1 MTDAITLPVVSLRVI
16 APAAILAVTGFVL
29 MLLDLLPPRGRR
41 EHMAFV
47 GLAGVVIA
55 LVSAVLL
62 WGSDVTGFQGMAVLD
77 NLTLFATLVIG
88 YATGLVLLESIDYLK
103 RRGMESGEFYILVL
117 FAAAGMVIM
126 AGANDLIVVFLGL
139 ETMSLALYVLAGF
152 FRTEIQAGEASMK
165 YFLLGA
171 FASGFF
177 LYGIALIYG
186 ATASTNLDK
195 IGAAVKAG
203 AGRDPLLLIGFALL
217 LVGFGFK
224 ISAVPFHMWTADV
237 YEGAPTSVTAF
248 IASGSKAAAF
258 AALLRLLLE
267 SLRPLQ
273 GEWTWLFWV
282 LAALSM
288 TLGNVVAIAQQNLKR
303 MLAYSSIAH
312 VGYMLV
318 GIVAGGGLGGG
329 SVLFY
334 LLVYTFTIA
343 GAFGIILLLERSG
356 EEAVGIG
363 DTAGLATRHPLA
375 ALALALFLLSLVGI
389 PPTAGFVGKFY
400 LFGAAVR
407 SGYVWLAVIGV
418 LNSAAAAY
426 YYLRII
432 VNMYMREPEG
442 TPAVIMPSFAGA
454 LAVAVALWGVIQ
466 LGIFPAP
473 LFDLAQSAVLP
484 LLR

>member
-16 APAAILAVTGFVL
+16 APAAILAITGFVL
-29 MLLDLLPPRGRR
+29 MLLDLLPRARRR

-273 GEWTWLFWV
+273 G
-282 LAALSM
+282 S
-288 TLGNVVAIAQQNLKR
+288 GR
-303 MLAYSSIAH
+303 GSS
-312 VGYMLV
+312 GC
-318 GIVAGGGLGGG
+318 
-329 SVLFY
+329 S
-334 LLVYTFTIA
+334 
-343 GAFGIILLLERSG
+343 
-356 EEAVGIG
+356 
-363 DTAGLATRHPLA
+363 PC
-375 ALALALFLLSLVGI
+375 
-389 PPTAGFVGKFY
+389 
-400 LFGAAVR
+400 
-407 SGYVWLAVIGV
+407 
-418 LNSAAAAY
+418 
-426 YYLRII
+426 
-432 VNMYMREPEG
+432 
-442 TPAVIMPSFAGA
+442 
-454 LAVAVALWGVIQ
+454 
-466 LGIFPAP
+466 
-473 LFDLAQSAVLP
+473 
-484 LLR
+484 

>member
-47 GLAGVVIA
+47 GLAGVVVA
-55 LVSAVLL
+55 LVSAILL
-62 WGSDVTGFQGMAVLD
+62 WGSDITGFQGMAVLD

-117 FAAAGMVIM
+117 FAATGMVIM

-237 YEGAPTSVTAF
+237 YEGAPT
-248 IASGSKAAAF
+248 
-258 AALLRLLLE
+258 
-267 SLRPLQ
+267 
-273 GEWTWLFWV
+273 
-282 LAALSM
+282 
-288 TLGNVVAIAQQNLKR
+288 
-303 MLAYSSIAH
+303 
-312 VGYMLV
+312 
-318 GIVAGGGLGGG
+318 
-329 SVLFY
+329 
-334 LLVYTFTIA
+334 
-343 GAFGIILLLERSG
+343 
-356 EEAVGIG
+356 
-363 DTAGLATRHPLA
+363 
-375 ALALALFLLSLVGI
+375 
-389 PPTAGFVGKFY
+389 
-400 LFGAAVR
+400 
-407 SGYVWLAVIGV
+407 
-418 LNSAAAAY
+418 
-426 YYLRII
+426 
-432 VNMYMREPEG
+432 
-442 TPAVIMPSFAGA
+442 
-454 LAVAVALWGVIQ
+454 
-466 LGIFPAP
+466 
-473 LFDLAQSAVLP
+473 
-484 LLR
+484 